1 MTASPAPPARS
12 STSRP
17 WRGPIAGDEL
27 NGLLPERFFALQ
39 DELKAGSRRLVAASL
54 SRNHAAMADE
64 FAALA
69 KSCVSCH
76 DVYLRGDAPA
86 PEARPMMLDDHY
98 SRLLTRTPTMPA
110 AEQQALA
117 ERYARSHDRHDAER
131 LVLGNLRLVVKL
143 ARELG
148 GRYRGDFMDLVQEGN
163 AGLTHAVERFD
174 PKRDVKLS
182 TYAALWIRAYI
193 MRYLMDTSRIVRH
206 TSTRE
211 GRRRFFARTLPGS
224 DVSLDAPVRHEHDG
238 AWDSVGSMLES
249 LPDGDDCRPDVQV
262 ETREYLARVHEAVVA
277 FPKTI
282 DKRGGTILKMRT
294 LSETPARLADVGRRL
309 AISGERAR
317 QLEAR
322 VLTGLRA
329 FLEERVA
336 A

>member
-1 MTASPAPPARS
+1 
-12 STSRP
+12 
-17 WRGPIAGDEL
+17 
-27 NGLLPERFFALQ
+27 
-39 DELKAGSRRLVAASL
+39 
-54 SRNHAAMADE
+54 
-64 FAALA
+64 
-69 KSCVSCH
+69 
-76 DVYLRGDAPA
+76 
-86 PEARPMMLDDHY
+86 MMLDDHY
-98 SRLLTRTPTMPA
+98 TRLLTRTPTMPA

-117 ERYARSHDRHDAER
+117 ERHARTGNRRDAER

-148 GRYRGDFMDLVQEGN
+148 GGYRGDLMDLVQEGN

-174 PKRDVKLS
+174 PKRGAKLS

-211 GRRRFFARTLPGS
+211 GRRRFFARTLPGA

-238 AWDSVGSMLES
+238 AWDQAGSMLDS
-249 LPDGDDCRPDVQV
+249 LPDDDESRPDVLF
-262 ETREYLARVHEAVVA
+262 EKREYIARVRAAVDA
-277 FPKTI
+277 FPETI
-282 DKRGGTILKMRT
+282 DKRGNTILKMRT
-294 LSETPARLADVGRRL
+294 LSEKPARLADVGRRL

-329 FLEERVA
+329 FIQERVA

>member
-1 MTASPAPPARS
+1 
-12 STSRP
+12 
-17 WRGPIAGDEL
+17 
-27 NGLLPERFFALQ
+27 
-39 DELKAGSRRLVAASL
+39 
-54 SRNHAAMADE
+54 
-64 FAALA
+64 
-69 KSCVSCH
+69 
-76 DVYLRGDAPA
+76 
-86 PEARPMMLDDHY
+86 MMLDDHY